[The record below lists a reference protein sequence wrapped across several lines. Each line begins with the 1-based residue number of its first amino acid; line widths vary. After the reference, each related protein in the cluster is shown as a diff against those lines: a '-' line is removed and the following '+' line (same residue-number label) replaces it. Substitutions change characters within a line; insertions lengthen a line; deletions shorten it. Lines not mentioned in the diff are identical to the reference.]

1 MRQSRLQS
9 CSNADEL
16 SIAIAAVKF
25 EELLKYP
32 RADSIDEIAEYA
44 TTYLEW
50 RDIGF
55 RAYPLC
61 LEAHHIRLQFTQ
73 IIGDVIARRT
83 LDIDGRLY
91 SSNPWRQLPNEFD
104 RFERVTDALFDSRMA
119 LGPPPD
125 ERVVATCRDDEL
137 ETVSALA
144 NGIMSLADAAEGLEL
159 PAGLSTFVQQMLDWR
174 EAMLARLPQCAGAVK
189 LGWLM
194 NDISIDL
201 AVLQSLIFVGTDVEA
216 LPHPG
221 VIAEGLEQLALQMQE
236 LGIDASAG
244 ATR

>member
-1 MRQSRLQS
+1 M
-9 CSNADEL
+9 
-16 SIAIAAVKF
+16 
-25 EELLKYP
+25 
-32 RADSIDEIAEYA
+32 
-44 TTYLEW
+44 
-50 RDIGF
+50 
-55 RAYPLC
+55 
-61 LEAHHIRLQFTQ
+61 
-73 IIGDVIARRT
+73 
-83 LDIDGRLY
+83 
-91 SSNPWRQLPNEFD
+91 
-104 RFERVTDALFDSRMA
+104 
-119 LGPPPD
+119 
-125 ERVVATCRDDEL
+125 VATCRDDEL

-174 EAMLARLPQCAGAVK
+174 EAMLARLPQCAGAVE

-201 AVLQSLIFVGTDVEA
+201 AVSQTLIFVGADVEA

-244 ATR
+244 ATP